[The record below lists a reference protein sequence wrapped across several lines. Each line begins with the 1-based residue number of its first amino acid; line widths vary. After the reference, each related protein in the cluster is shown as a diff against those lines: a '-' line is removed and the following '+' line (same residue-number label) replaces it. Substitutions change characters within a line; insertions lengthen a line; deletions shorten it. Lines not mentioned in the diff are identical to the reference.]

1 MYFSK
6 VTPLKPN
13 IFSEN
18 WWVRKMN
25 ISPQK
30 LYISLFRRLLVNFF
44 GGQGKFNN
52 LPSPSQKNPIAL
64 EVDVCPAEII
74 QTAMGLW
81 LGILSDR
88 SLNVTSRRITRIRNT
103 SRGFDEVWVDP
114 GGYPTYQA
122 NSGYF
127 RWRDWLFVRED
138 VKFTNFGSTIRKKSE
153 VIFSIQLSNCCGM
166 HFITWNPLSHSE
178 NMASKEN
185 CVSFLRFFVF
195 GWDENGVT
203 FGLSVVLATFC

>member
-1 MYFSK
+1 MG
-6 VTPLKPN
+6 PEDEHL
-13 IFSEN
+13 
-18 WWVRKMN
+18 
-25 ISPQK
+25 PQK
-30 LYISLFRRLLVNFF
+30 GDAFFRRLFVNFF
-44 GGQGKFNN
+44 GEGGEVPS
-52 LPSPSQKNPIAL
+52 LPKPSTKKDPIAL

-127 RWRDWLFVRED
+127 
-138 VKFTNFGSTIRKKSE
+138 
-153 VIFSIQLSNCCGM
+153 
-166 HFITWNPLSHSE
+166 P
-178 NMASKEN
+178 
-185 CVSFLRFFVF
+185 
-195 GWDENGVT
+195 
-203 FGLSVVLATFC
+203 